1 MTDCREAETLQVSII
16 LFSPGIVD
24 VCVPGFD
31 GISLQ
36 SFSADAFVAVVDHAV
51 NAGVLS
57 GFDKSDKRNRRQDD
71 EHDERERISLEENV
85 CAGMAKVN
93 NSNERTTGLTMMIRR
108 RAQ

>member
-51 NAGVLS
+51 DASVLS